1 MNTPVKS
8 LSNLL
13 KSSLKR
19 VEREISK
26 NIKDEEK
33 LITLTA
39 GHLIKAKGKKIRPL
53 LTLLVSKMLN
63 YKGNADVTLAV
74 CIEFIHN
81 ATLLHDD
88 VIDTGKI
95 RRGKL
100 SANQIWGNKVSVLV
114 GDYLLSRAFKLMVKN
129 KSLKLLEILSQ
140 TSLILAR
147 GQIQDVGNNQNV
159 NLTEKK
165 YLSIIDAKT
174 AELFR
179 ISCFLPTIITD
190 QDKRTQKIFNDFGF
204 NFGMAFQLSDDV
216 LDYFGDSS
224 KMGKSVGKDFFEG
237 KVTYP
242 VIHCF
247 KKSDKKSK
255 KIIAKLFF
263 KRKRSKKDLALILDL
278 MKKTNTYKSSI
289 EFVGKYA
296 EKAKTKINKFEGNKY
311 KVYLDELVDHLIIR
325 DK

>member
-179 ISCFLPTIITD
+179 ISCFLPTIITN
-190 QDKRTQKIFNDFGF
+190 QNKKTQKIFNDFGF

-224 KMGKSVGKDFFEG
+224 QMGKSIGKDFFEG

-263 KRKRSKKDLALILDL
+263 KRKRSKKDLAVLLNL

-289 EFVGKYA
+289 EFVRKYA
-296 EKAKTKINKFEGNKY
+296 EKAKTNINKFEGNKY

>member
-190 QDKRTQKIFNDFGF
+190 QNKKTQKIFNDFGF

-263 KRKRSKKDLALILDL
+263 KRKRSKKDLAVLLNL
-278 MKKTNTYKSSI
+278 MKKTSTYKSSI
-289 EFVGKYA
+289 EFVRKYA
-296 EKAKTKINKFEGNKY
+296 EKAKTNINKFEGNKY

>member
-1 MNTPVKS
+1 VNTPVKS

-129 KSLKLLEILSQ
+129 KSLKLLKILSQ

-159 NLTEKK
+159 NLTEKR

-179 ISCFLPTIITD
+179 ISCFLPTIITN
-190 QDKRTQKIFNDFGF
+190 QNKKTQKIFNDFGF

-224 KMGKSVGKDFFEG
+224 QMGKSVGKDFFEG

-247 KKSDKKSK
+247 KKSDRKSK

-263 KRKRSKKDLALILDL
+263 KRKRSKKDLAVILDL

-289 EFVGKYA
+289 EFVRKYA
-296 EKAKTKINKFEGNKY
+296 EKAKTNINKFEGNKY
-311 KVYLDELVDHLIIR
+311 KVYLGELVDHLIIR

>member
-1 MNTPVKS
+1 VNTPVKS

-179 ISCFLPTIITD
+179 ISCFLPTIITN
-190 QDKRTQKIFNDFGF
+190 QNKKTQKIFNDFGF
-204 NFGMAFQLSDDV
+204 NFGMAFQLSDDA

-263 KRKRSKKDLALILDL
+263 KRKRSKKDLTLILNL
-278 MKKTNTYKSSI
+278 MKKTNTYKSTI
-289 EFVGKYA
+289 EFVRKYA
-296 EKAKTKINKFEGNKY
+296 EKAKTNINKFEGNKY

>member
-263 KRKRSKKDLALILDL
+263 KRKRSKKDLAVLLNL
-278 MKKTNTYKSSI
+278 MNKTNTYKSSI
-289 EFVGKYA
+289 EFVRKYA
-296 EKAKTKINKFEGNKY
+296 EKAKTNINKFEGNKY
-311 KVYLDELVDHLIIR
+311 KVYLGELVDHLIIR

>member
-53 LTLLVSKMLN
+53 LTLIVSKMLN

-190 QDKRTQKIFNDFGF
+190 QDKRTQKKFNDFGF

-263 KRKRSKKDLALILDL
+263 KKKRSKKDLTVLLNL

-289 EFVGKYA
+289 EFVRKYA
-296 EKAKTKINKFEGNKY
+296 EKAKTNINKFEGNKY
-311 KVYLDELVDHLIIR
+311 KVYLDDLVDHLIIR

>member
-53 LTLLVSKMLN
+53 LTLIVSKMLN

-311 KVYLDELVDHLIIR
+311 KVYLDDLVDHLIIR

>member
-53 LTLLVSKMLN
+53 LTLLISKMLN

-216 LDYFGDSS
+216 LDYFGDSD

-278 MKKTNTYKSSI
+278 MNKTNTYKSSI

-296 EKAKTKINKFEGNKY
+296 EKAKTNINKFEGNKY

-325 DK
+325 NK

>member
-190 QDKRTQKIFNDFGF
+190 QNKKTQKIFNDFGF

-263 KRKRSKKDLALILDL
+263 KRKRSKKDLAVLLNL
-278 MKKTNTYKSSI
+278 MNKTNTYKSSI
-289 EFVGKYA
+289 EFVRKYA
-296 EKAKTKINKFEGNKY
+296 EKAKTNINKFEGNKY

>member
-39 GHLIKAKGKKIRPL
+39 GHLIKAKGKKIRPI

-311 KVYLDELVDHLIIR
+311 KVYLDDLVDHLIIR

>member
-179 ISCFLPTIITD
+179 ISCFLPTIITN
-190 QDKRTQKIFNDFGF
+190 QNKKTQKIFNDFGF

-263 KRKRSKKDLALILDL
+263 KRKRSKKDLVVLLNL

-289 EFVGKYA
+289 EFVRKYA
-296 EKAKTKINKFEGNKY
+296 EKAKTNINKFEGNKY

-325 DK
+325 EN

>member
-63 YKGNADVTLAV
+63 YKGNADVTLAL
-74 CIEFIHN
+74 CIEFIQN

-263 KRKRSKKDLALILDL
+263 KRKRSKKDLAVLLNL

-289 EFVGKYA
+289 EFVRKYA
-296 EKAKTKINKFEGNKY
+296 EKAKTNINKFEGNKY

>member
-1 MNTPVKS
+1 
-8 LSNLL
+8 
-13 KSSLKR
+13 
-19 VEREISK
+19 
-26 NIKDEEK
+26 
-33 LITLTA
+33 
-39 GHLIKAKGKKIRPL
+39 
-53 LTLLVSKMLN
+53 MLN

-311 KVYLDELVDHLIIR
+311 KVYLDDLVDHLIIR

>member
-8 LSNLL
+8 LSSLL

-190 QDKRTQKIFNDFGF
+190 QNKKTQKIFNDFGF

-216 LDYFGDSS
+216 LDYFGNSS

-263 KRKRSKKDLALILDL
+263 KRKRSKKDLTVLLNL

-289 EFVGKYA
+289 EFLRKYA
-296 EKAKTKINKFEGNKY
+296 EKAKTNINKFEGNKY

>member
-19 VEREISK
+19 VEIEISK

-190 QDKRTQKIFNDFGF
+190 QNKKTQKIFNDFGF

-263 KRKRSKKDLALILDL
+263 KRKRSKKDLAVLLNL

-289 EFVGKYA
+289 EFVRKYA
-296 EKAKTKINKFEGNKY
+296 EKAKTNINKFEGNKY

>member
-53 LTLLVSKMLN
+53 LTLLISKMLN

-190 QDKRTQKIFNDFGF
+190 QNKKTQKIFNDFGF

-263 KRKRSKKDLALILDL
+263 KRKRSKKDLAVLLKL
-278 MKKTNTYKSSI
+278 MKKTNTYGSSI
-289 EFVGKYA
+289 EFVRKYA
-296 EKAKTKINKFEGNKY
+296 EKAKTNINKFEGNKY

>member
-147 GQIQDVGNNQNV
+147 GQIQDVGNNQNI

-190 QDKRTQKIFNDFGF
+190 QNRKTQKIFNDFGF
-204 NFGMAFQLSDDV
+204 NFGMAFQLSDDA

-263 KRKRSKKDLALILDL
+263 KRKRSKKDLAVLLNL

-289 EFVGKYA
+289 EFVRKYA
-296 EKAKTKINKFEGNKY
+296 EKAKTNINKFEGNKY

>member
-179 ISCFLPTIITD
+179 ISCFLPTIITE
-190 QDKRTQKIFNDFGF
+190 QNKKTQKMFNDFGF

-247 KKSDKKSK
+247 KKSNKKSK

-289 EFVGKYA
+289 EFVRKYA
-296 EKAKTKINKFEGNKY
+296 EKAKTNINKFEGNKY

>member
-53 LTLLVSKMLN
+53 LTLIVSKMLN

-216 LDYFGDSS
+216 LDYFGDSG

-289 EFVGKYA
+289 EFVRKYA
-296 EKAKTKINKFEGNKY
+296 EKAKTNINKFEGNKY
-311 KVYLDELVDHLIIR
+311 KVYLDGLVDHLIIR

>member
-190 QDKRTQKIFNDFGF
+190 QNKRTQKIFNDFGF

-224 KMGKSVGKDFFEG
+224 QMGKSVGKDFFEG

-278 MKKTNTYKSSI
+278 MKKTYTYKSSI
-289 EFVGKYA
+289 EFVRKYA
-296 EKAKTKINKFEGNKY
+296 EKAKTNINKFEGNKY

>member
-190 QDKRTQKIFNDFGF
+190 QNKKTQKIFNDFGF

-263 KRKRSKKDLALILDL
+263 KRKRSKKDLVLILDL

-289 EFVGKYA
+289 EFVRKYA
-296 EKAKTKINKFEGNKY
+296 EKAKTSINKFDGNKY
-311 KVYLDELVDHLIIR
+311 KVYLEELVDHLIIR

>member
-190 QDKRTQKIFNDFGF
+190 QNKKTQKIFNDFGF

-263 KRKRSKKDLALILDL
+263 KKKRSKKDLALILDL

-289 EFVGKYA
+289 EFVRKYA
-296 EKAKTKINKFEGNKY
+296 EKAKTNINKFEGNKY

>member
-165 YLSIIDAKT
+165 YLSIINAKT

-190 QDKRTQKIFNDFGF
+190 QNKKTQKIFNDFGF

-263 KRKRSKKDLALILDL
+263 KRKRSKKDLAVLLNL
-278 MKKTNTYKSSI
+278 MNKTNTYKSSI
-289 EFVGKYA
+289 EFVRKYA
-296 EKAKTKINKFEGNKY
+296 EKAKTNINKFEGNKD

>member
-39 GHLIKAKGKKIRPL
+39 SHLIKAKGKKIRPL
-53 LTLLVSKMLN
+53 LTLIVSKMLN

-190 QDKRTQKIFNDFGF
+190 QNKKTQKIFNDFGF

-263 KRKRSKKDLALILDL
+263 KRKRSKKDLAVLLNL

-289 EFVGKYA
+289 EFVRKYA
-296 EKAKTKINKFEGNKY
+296 EKAKTNINKFEGNKY

>member
-63 YKGNADVTLAV
+63 YKGNADITLAV

-190 QDKRTQKIFNDFGF
+190 QNKKTQKIFNDFGF

-255 KIIAKLFF
+255 RIIAKLFF
-263 KRKRSKKDLALILDL
+263 KRKRSKKDLAVILNL

-289 EFVGKYA
+289 EFVRKYA
-296 EKAKTKINKFEGNKY
+296 EKAKTNINKFEGNKY

>member
-190 QDKRTQKIFNDFGF
+190 QNKKTQKIFNDFGF

-263 KRKRSKKDLALILDL
+263 KRKRSKKDLVVLLNL

-289 EFVGKYA
+289 EFVRKYA
-296 EKAKTKINKFEGNKY
+296 EKAKTNINKFEGNKY
-311 KVYLDELVDHLIIR
+311 KVYLDLLVDHLIIR

>member
-190 QDKRTQKIFNDFGF
+190 QNKRTQKIFNDFGF

-289 EFVGKYA
+289 EFVRKYA
-296 EKAKTKINKFEGNKY
+296 EKAKTDINKFEGNKY

>member
-53 LTLLVSKMLN
+53 LTLIVSKMLN

-179 ISCFLPTIITD
+179 ISCFLPTIITN
-190 QDKRTQKIFNDFGF
+190 QDKKTQKIFNDFGF

-224 KMGKSVGKDFFEG
+224 QMGKSVGKDFFEG

-289 EFVGKYA
+289 EFIGKYA

-311 KVYLDELVDHLIIR
+311 KVYLDDLVDHLIIR

>member
-19 VEREISK
+19 VEIEISK

-39 GHLIKAKGKKIRPL
+39 GHLIKAKGKKIRPI

-63 YKGNADVTLAV
+63 YKGNANVTLAV

-311 KVYLDELVDHLIIR
+311 KVYLDDLVDHLIIR

>member
-53 LTLLVSKMLN
+53 LTLIVSKMLN

-224 KMGKSVGKDFFEG
+224 KMGKSIGKDFFEG

-263 KRKRSKKDLALILDL
+263 KRKRSKKDLAVLLNL

-289 EFVGKYA
+289 EFVRKYA
-296 EKAKTKINKFEGNKY
+296 EKAKTNINKFEGNKY

>member
-63 YKGNADVTLAV
+63 YNGNADVTLAV

-114 GDYLLSRAFKLMVKN
+114 GDYLLSRAFKLMVRN

-190 QDKRTQKIFNDFGF
+190 QDKKTQKIFNDFGF

-263 KRKRSKKDLALILDL
+263 KRKRSKKDLAVLLNL

-289 EFVGKYA
+289 EFVRKYA
-296 EKAKTKINKFEGNKY
+296 EKAKTNINKFEGNKY

>member
-53 LTLLVSKMLN
+53 LTLIVSKMLN

-190 QDKRTQKIFNDFGF
+190 QNKKTQKIFNDFGF

-289 EFVGKYA
+289 EFVRKYA
-296 EKAKTKINKFEGNKY
+296 EKAKTNINKFEGNKF

>member
-19 VEREISK
+19 VEIEISK

-296 EKAKTKINKFEGNKY
+296 EKAKTNINKFEGNKY
-311 KVYLDELVDHLIIR
+311 KVYLDDLVDHLIIR

>member
-19 VEREISK
+19 VEIEISK

-263 KRKRSKKDLALILDL
+263 KRKRSKKDLAVLLNL
-278 MKKTNTYKSSI
+278 MKKTDTFKSSI
-289 EFVGKYA
+289 EFVRKYA
-296 EKAKTKINKFEGNKY
+296 EKAKTNINKFEGNKY

>member
-33 LITLTA
+33 LISLTA

-263 KRKRSKKDLALILDL
+263 KRKRSKKDLAVLLNL

-289 EFVGKYA
+289 EFVRKYA
-296 EKAKTKINKFEGNKY
+296 EKAKTNINKFEGNKY

>member
-179 ISCFLPTIITD
+179 ISCFLPTIITN
-190 QDKRTQKIFNDFGF
+190 QNKKTQKIFNDFGF

-289 EFVGKYA
+289 EFVRKYA
-296 EKAKTKINKFEGNKY
+296 EKAKTNINKFEGNKY
-311 KVYLDELVDHLIIR
+311 KVYLDDLVDHLIIR

>member
-39 GHLIKAKGKKIRPL
+39 GHLIKAKGKKIRHL
-53 LTLLVSKMLN
+53 LTLIVSKMLN

-190 QDKRTQKIFNDFGF
+190 QNKRTQKIFNDFGF

-289 EFVGKYA
+289 EFVRKYA
-296 EKAKTKINKFEGNKY
+296 EKAKTNIKKFEGNKY

>member
-53 LTLLVSKMLN
+53 LTLIVSKMLN

-190 QDKRTQKIFNDFGF
+190 QNKKTQKIFNDFGF

-263 KRKRSKKDLALILDL
+263 KRKRSKKDLAILLNL

-289 EFVGKYA
+289 EFVRKYA
-296 EKAKTKINKFEGNKY
+296 EKAKTNINKFEGNKY

-325 DK
+325 NK

>member
-88 VIDTGKI
+88 VIDTGMI

-263 KRKRSKKDLALILDL
+263 KRKRSKKDLALILSL

-289 EFVGKYA
+289 EFVRKYA
-296 EKAKTKINKFEGNKY
+296 EKAKTNINKFEGNKY
-311 KVYLDELVDHLIIR
+311 KVYLDDLVDHLIIR

>member
-190 QDKRTQKIFNDFGF
+190 QDKKTQKIFNDFGF

-224 KMGKSVGKDFFEG
+224 QMGKSVGKDFFEG

-263 KRKRSKKDLALILDL
+263 KRKRSKKDLAVLLNL

-289 EFVGKYA
+289 EFVRKYA
-296 EKAKTKINKFEGNKY
+296 EKAKTNINKFEGNKY